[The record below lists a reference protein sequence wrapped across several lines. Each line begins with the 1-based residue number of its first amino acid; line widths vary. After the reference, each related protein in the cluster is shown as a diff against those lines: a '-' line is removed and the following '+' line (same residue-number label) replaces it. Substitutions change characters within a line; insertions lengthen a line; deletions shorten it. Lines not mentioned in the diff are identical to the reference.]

1 MKKLPPVKISLVH
14 GQLESA
20 DKERALADFRSGA
33 SQLLVGTTVLE
44 VGIDVPEA
52 SVIVIESPERYGLS
66 QLHQLRGRVGR
77 GARRGVC
84 VLLSGAASDAAR
96 LRKFAATNDGFE
108 IARIDLE
115 TRGAGEL
122 AGLAQHGDAGFVS
135 RTSRA
140 TRSSPSSQGA
150 TRRSS
155 RRAAAFRTAER
166 PPREILV

>member
-14 GQLESA
+14 GQMESA

-84 VLLSGAASDAAR
+84 ILLSSAAEDAPR

-122 AGLAQHGDAGFVS
+122 AGIAQHGDAGL
-135 RTSRA
+135 
-140 TRSSPSSQGA
+140 
-150 TRRSS
+150 
-155 RRAAAFRTAER
+155 RAADLARDAELAMLAR
-166 PPREILV
+166 RDVLELAARGGLPLAETSERKK